1 MVTINSEFPFIVAL
15 RYSNRG
21 AKTQADYIGEIARYN
36 STIFREGDTEGFTR
50 HNDADT
56 NAKRFVQNALGRT
69 LGRRLNTSDP
79 KAMLASIDRAF
90 TSTKNDAGS
99 PIFEWTPRSYAVQTE
114 LGGKVTGAQ
123 ASLYRRAK
131 AALDEI
137 LPLLDRLEPIEN
149 APDEEEV
156 EAYRA
161 IVRQEITSLVG
172 ELGIEGGWRE
182 SRVNMLFGNLLGK
195 FDPTNIDGHLADLG
209 RVFGF
214 TQGNSITTIVEEEIF
229 TDFLVIYDHIQ
240 SLRVSWQNILEPL
253 ESRFLGTKVV
263 LLERALHSLAEGVD
277 ELQYVME
284 SVGLGPAER
293 RVVRLYYEEIA
304 SPTSF
309 TDVNMTI
316 AELLDWIV
324 EFATEDAPN
333 LIENAGSI
341 GIETLLPTL
350 SRLYQTVLQ
359 VVDANNTH
367 SALQTVRVENALSE
381 LASHIA
387 QVYQLI
393 SNDNQLA
400 DIQQTLATRRP
411 AIKQVADTANGYH
424 KNPTIR
430 NQEKLIRAI
439 ERLFNSAKFDY
450 DYNGGSYNRYPYEG
464 GTQDRYKGQYTQ
476 YDQNDD
482 YGSAR
487 FTQDD
492 LYPTDEEVI
501 VKQEIVELEIPDD
514 DYDSVEFIQTDD
526 DITEQYIETDE
537 EEVLIVE
544 QEIVA
549 VETLYDDFSVIYGI
563 GEKTDQILTD
573 AGIASFAQLAQSDV
587 TVVQNI
593 LKERGISQSQT
604 SIADWISEARNRSGD
619 EPQS

>member
-137 LPLLDRLEPIEN
+137 LPLLDRLEPIED
-149 APDEEEV
+149 APDEEKV

-161 IVRQEITSLVG
+161 VVRQEIISLVD

-182 SRVNMLFGNLLGK
+182 SRVNMLFGNLLGI
-195 FDPTNIDGHLADLG
+195 FNPTNIGGHLADLG
-209 RVFGF
+209 KVFGF
-214 TQGNSITTIVEEEIF
+214 INKATGRVGTANDIVTIGEEEIL
-229 TDFLVIYDHIQ
+229 TDFIVIYDHIQ

-253 ESRFLGTKVV
+253 ESQFLGTKVV

-293 RVVRLYYEEIA
+293 RVVRLYYEEIT
-304 SPTSF
+304 SSTSF

-324 EFATEDAPN
+324 GFATEDAPN

-341 GIETLLPTL
+341 GIKTLLPNL
-350 SRLYQTVLQ
+350 SRLYQIVLQ

-482 YGSAR
+482 YGSVAV
-487 FTQDD
+487 TQADD
-492 LYPTDEEVI
+492 GI
-501 VKQEIVELEIPDD
+501 A
-514 DYDSVEFIQTDD
+514 
-526 DITEQYIETDE
+526 EQYVETDE
-537 EEVLIVE
+537 EEVVIVE

-573 AGIASFAQLAQSDV
+573 AGIASFAQLAQSDAS
-587 TVVQNI
+587 VVQNI

-604 SIADWISEARNRSGD
+604 SIADWISEARNRSEGD
-619 EPQS
+619 S